1 MYTNGST
8 RLILCLVLN
17 KNYYVKI
24 STIELNDYIDFNFKM
39 LYIKYKLWVHDS
51 YSQK

>member
-24 STIELNDYIDFNFKM
+24 STIELNDYMDVNFKM
-39 LYIKYKLWVHDS
+39 LY
-51 YSQK
+51 